1 MALEQIPAVINM
13 KQNSVFPPETIV
25 FIFFLRKKPKEKKV
39 AQDNKTK
46 KGNASTGVNNFLG
59 RSWKLAHKQEEVI
72 MADERRHSC
81 QIKSFTLC

>member
-25 FIFFLRKKPKEKKV
+25 FIFSSEKTMEKSCPGQHNKKV
-39 AQDNKTK
+39 
-46 KGNASTGVNNFLG
+46 NASTGVNNFLG
-59 RSWKLAHKQEEVI
+59 RSCFAHKQEEVI